1 MLSVPG
7 GRPQTRRRRD
17 GAGGR
22 RNLPGN
28 GRPDVDRAPE
38 TARFSNTDAAPNPGA
53 AGGVSMVVIASVPLA
68 CMLALA
74 APGGV
79 VAPLQ
84 VAAPAAE
91 PAAESVVPGRV
102 LVKLAPGAA
111 IAVGADGTPTA
122 RRADGRIEAGLSR
135 ALVRAGVRAVHP
147 ALAVAPRDLAR
158 ARAAGLDRWT
168 ELSITEGADARA
180 AAAALAAA
188 GGLIERAEPIGL
200 GGIASD
206 APAPDDTLYPQ
217 QHALE
222 NTGQLVGGVAGEA
235 GSDIRARGAWHL
247 SVGRADTVVA
257 ILDSGVDPH
266 EAFADRMVPG
276 WNVPEGNDDT
286 MSQCS
291 QHGTHVAGIVAARGN
306 DGQGT
311 AGVAWDVRI
320 MPVTVLSGCSG
331 TTAALAAGI
340 VWAVDRGATVLN
352 ASLQYSVENQVL
364 RDAIAYAMSQGAV
377 LVAAAGNTGANGV
390 AVPARWPEVVAVA
403 SIDSMGTP
411 ASNSAI
417 GPQLDLAA
425 PGVSILS
432 TIEPG
437 AYGLKTGTSMAA
449 PFVSGTIALMRAA
462 APSIAPRD
470 MAPIVSATAVDIS
483 VPGFDTRTGFG
494 RLDAAAAVREARRR
508 AGLGDLNGDTA
519 VNGDDLGML
528 LAAWGPCTYAC
539 AADLTDDGAVDG
551 DDLGQL
557 LANWGAAN

>member
-1 MLSVPG
+1 M
-7 GRPQTRRRRD
+7 
-17 GAGGR
+17 
-22 RNLPGN
+22 
-28 GRPDVDRAPE
+28 DRAPE

-79 VAPLQ
+79 AAPFQ
-84 VAAPAAE
+84 GAVPAAAPAAD
-91 PAAESVVPGRV
+91 AVVPGRV
-102 LVKLAPGAA
+102 LVKLVPGAS
-111 IAVGADGTPTA
+111 IAVGADGAPSA
-122 RRADGRIEAGLSR
+122 RRADGRIDAGLSR
-135 ALVRAGVRAVHP
+135 ALARTGVRGVHP
-147 ALAVAPRDLAR
+147 ALAVVPRDTAR

-168 ELSITEGADARA
+168 ELSITDGADPRA

-188 GGLIERAEPIGL
+188 GGLVERAEPIGI

-206 APAPDDTLYPQ
+206 APAPSDPLYPQ

-222 NTGQLVGGVAGEA
+222 NTGQLVGGVAGES

-247 SVGRADTVVA
+247 TVGRADTVVA

-276 WNVPEGNDDT
+276 WNVPAGNDDT
-286 MSQCS
+286 LSQCS

-311 AGVAWDVRI
+311 AGVAWNVRI

-340 VWAVDRGATVLN
+340 VWAVDHGATVLN

-364 RDAIAYAMSQGAV
+364 RDAIAYAMSDGAV

-390 AVPARWPEVVAVA
+390 AVPARWPEVIAVA

-437 AYGLKTGTSMAA
+437 AHGLKTGTSMAA
-449 PFVSGTIALMRAA
+449 PFVTGTIALMRAA

-470 MAPIVSATAVDIS
+470 LAPIVNATAVDIT

-508 AGLGDLNGDTA
+508 AGLGDLDGDLA
-519 VNGDDLGML
+519 VDGNDLGRL

-539 AADLTDDGAVDG
+539 AADLTDDGAVNG